1 MIFAIRTILHDKKRY
16 FAGILAVAFSALLI
30 SMQVGIL
37 IGLIGVVSVPILNS
51 KADVWATFPDTPA
64 CDLGRPMPSYWVDR
78 LWAHPEVETA
88 DEFIEGF
95 RYWQTDSGKNEL
107 VVILGMSLEDD
118 SLGPIAQLTAEDR
131 AKLTEPGS
139 VMLDRKDAGRLDVKE
154 IGDEAEIGGQ
164 RVRVVGFMK
173 NMRAVTGP
181 YVVCSLSTARQ
192 LVGMRDDQATYLL
205 ARCKDPSRTSVVVD
219 DLREFDRWSV
229 FGSEEFQSRSE
240 MHWIG
245 KTKAGVAL
253 GFAAVLGLAVGCSIT
268 SQTLYSAIA
277 ASLRELAVLRAL
289 GIPRWRNVLFVL
301 QQALVVGIA
310 GLVLAAPVTYGLLL
324 LVRSL
329 GTQAVMPGWLIA
341 LTTSLTLGMSV
352 LAGLF
357 ALRSLKGVE
366 PAQLLR

>member
-1 MIFAIRTILHDKKRY
+1 MLYAIRTILYDKKRY

-51 KADVWATFPDTPA
+51 QADVWAAFPDTPA
-64 CDLGRPMPSYWVDR
+64 CDLGRPMPSYWIDR
-78 LWAHPEVETA
+78 LWAHPEIETA

-107 VVILGMSLEDD
+107 VVILGMNLEDGG
-118 SLGPIAQLTAEDR
+118 LGPIGQLSAVDR
-131 AKLTEPGS
+131 AKLTEPGA
-139 VMLDRKDAGRLDVKE
+139 VILDRKDAGRLDVKE
-154 IGDEAEIGGQ
+154 LGDEAEIGGQ
-164 RVRVVGFMK
+164 RVRVVGFTQ

-181 YVVCSLSTARQ
+181 YVLCSLSTARQ
-192 LVGMRDDQATYLL
+192 LIGMRDDQATYLL
-205 ARCKDPSRTSVVVD
+205 ARCKDPARTSKVVE
-219 DLREFDRWSV
+219 DLRNFDRWSV
-229 FGSEEFQSRSE
+229 FGAAEFQNRSE
-240 MHWIG
+240 MHWIA

-301 QQALVVGIA
+301 QQALVVGVT
-310 GLVLAAPVTYGLLL
+310 GLLLAAPVTYGLLL

-329 GTQAVMPGWLIA
+329 GTQAVMPGWLIV
-341 LTTSLTLGMSV
+341 LTTSLTLGMSI